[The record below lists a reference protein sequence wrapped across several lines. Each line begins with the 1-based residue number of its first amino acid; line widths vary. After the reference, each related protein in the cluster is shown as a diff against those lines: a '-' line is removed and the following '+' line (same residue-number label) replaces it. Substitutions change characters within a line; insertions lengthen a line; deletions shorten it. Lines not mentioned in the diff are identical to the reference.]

1 VFEKERGKRFNYI
14 TTSKI
19 EDFFFFLE
27 EELWICEIVIIYGYS
42 FYLFTFKDK
51 CQTLLCS

>member
-1 VFEKERGKRFNYI
+1 MNLKEIKDGFMGVFEKERGKRFNYI

-27 EELWICEIVIIYGYS
+27 EEL
-42 FYLFTFKDK
+42 
-51 CQTLLCS
+51 